1 MPKASA
7 DYVENFGKVPTSP
20 WMSGEQA
27 ERTSAPISGAG
38 NNTEIKLPNDQTY
51 DEPSI
56 VAPTRSM
63 NTIVFSS
70 KSGGNSIVVNDEG
83 EGGEGYMLITHR
95 SGSVVQID
103 ADGTVLI
110 KSFGDTHNSTEG
122 LHYQRSEGDTNMSV
136 GGEWN
141 VMVEGGSGN
150 VFVQGDLN
158 VEAENINWTARGKFT
173 VNAGEAIEMRGAKFS
188 LEAHTDNLD
197 LLAKNIKIG
206 TTEKMSFLARGD
218 ILFGTETNLNITANE
233 SIKTQ
238 TLAYDL
244 FSEDTIKLKTAAL
257 DIISDDTIKTKT
269 AAFDLLVDDAIKLT
283 SSTLDMGTS
292 GEAKL
297 GAGGNLRMSGSNAYL
312 YGGTTHID
320 NMVNL
325 AMGGASSVSA
335 SEASEAE
342 EAAEAEIPVFPSTA
356 EFPDPPERRPST
368 NSKEGVTQVQP
379 RAGSISSRTV
389 DDTE

>member
-1 MPKASA
+1 MPKVSQ

-27 ERTSAPISGAG
+27 HKTSATINGAG
-38 NNTEIKLPNDQTY
+38 NNTQIKLPNDQTY

-110 KSFGDTHNSTEG
+110 KSFGDTHNNTEG
-122 LHYQRSEGDTNMSV
+122 LHYMRSEGDTNQSV

-150 VFVQGDLN
+150 VYIQGDLN
-158 VEAENINWTARGKFT
+158 VEAENVNFTARGKYT
-173 VNAGEAIEMRGAKFS
+173 INAGDSVEIRGS
-188 LEAHTDNLD
+188 RLSVEAHTDNLD
-197 LLAKNIKIG
+197 IIAKKIKLG
-206 TTEKMSFLARGD
+206 STDQMSFLAKGD
-218 ILFGTETNLNITANE
+218 ILFGTEANMNITAGE
-233 SIKTQ
+233 TMKLS
-238 TLAYDL
+238 TLDL
-244 FSEDTIKLKTAAL
+244 NLGGADSMKLSTVNM
-257 DIISDDTIKTKT
+257 DINVADGP
-269 AAFDLLVDDAIKLT
+269 VKLT
-283 SSTLDMGTS
+283 SSTLDIGSS
-292 GEAKL
+292 GETKI
-297 GAGGNLRMSGSNAYL
+297 GAGGNLKMSGSNAYL
-312 YGGTTHID
+312 YGGVAYID
-320 NMVNL
+320 NIVQL
-325 AMGGASSVSA
+325 ANGGASAVSPTEATLADIA
-335 SEASEAE
+335 SEPE
-342 EAAEAEIPVFPSTA
+342 FPATVD
-356 EFPDPPERRPST
+356 FPDPPARRPAT
-368 NSKEGVTQVQP
+368 NTKDGVTQVQP
-379 RAGSISSRTV
+379 RTGSISSRNI